1 MRAVI
6 LVAEMDASI
15 LVALDEPSTVEET
28 STTLRG
34 FGFRVSAAQPSGA
47 DLLRAVASE
56 RPDLVLIDVRFGGEN
71 RGIAIAAELRE
82 RFDVPVV
89 YVTSFP
95 DDAML
100 ARAKATS
107 PYGYLIKPFTDR
119 ELKTAVDVALR
130 KRELEESAAREWWFS
145 AEIDGSGEIL
155 VAVDSAGVV
164 RFMSPSGASLA
175 RVRTKEA
182 VGKSLADIFSLV
194 NADGSAADT
203 ASAHVLRR
211 GFFAAASDARV
222 VAFTNVSDRMQ
233 LEKRLGAAERLVSV
247 GAMAAGTAVE
257 IDSPLTYVISNMS
270 AATDRI
276 ESIRARLGETADE
289 QSAALAELSELGEIL
304 REASEGA
311 ERVRG
316 IVHELHRFAG
326 ARSRAATLVDLPNV
340 LDLAVH
346 AIDAMVNTRARI
358 RREYGTTPFVRAN
371 EGELT
376 QLFTNLLSNAA
387 DSIDEGTPEKNDIRI
402 ITFTDEIGCAVV
414 EVRDTGHG
422 VSPQQLTHVF
432 DRSFTTRAFGE
443 DRGLGLSICRGI
455 VQSLRGE
462 ITMESTLG
470 EGTCVRVVLPP
481 TRPAEKTR
489 AMLRGGALPNAG
501 RRGKILIIDDEPA
514 VARSTARVLTRDH
527 DVFVENEGGRALE
540 RLLSDESFDVI
551 LCDLA
556 MPGISGADLYE
567 TIAST
572 RPELVGKFVF
582 LTGGAYSREARAFLD
597 GVPNV
602 SLQKP
607 FSIES
612 LRKILLSYIR

>member
-1 MRAVI
+1 
-6 LVAEMDASI
+6 MDASI
-15 LVALDEPSTVEET
+15 LVALDEPSSAEELA
-28 STTLRG
+28 TTLRG
-34 FGFRVSAAQPSGA
+34 FGFGVAATVATAS
-47 DLLRAVASE
+47 DLLAAIERE
-56 RPDLVLIDVRFGGEN
+56 RPSLILIDVGFGGEN
-71 RGIAIAAELRE
+71 AGIATAAQLRE
-82 RFDVPVV
+82 RFDVSVV
-89 YVTSFP
+89 YLTAFP

-119 ELKTAVDVALR
+119 ELKTAIDVALH
-130 KRELEESAAREWWFS
+130 KHELEASAAKERWFS
-145 AEIDGSGEIL
+145 AEFDGSGEIL
-155 VAVDSAGVV
+155 IAIDAGSVV
-164 RFMSPSGASLA
+164 RFLSASAEGLTA
-175 RVRTKEA
+175 LRTRDA
-182 VGKSLADIFSLV
+182 VGKSLADVLKLV
-194 NADGSAADT
+194 SVDGQPASRAQGQRLPKTFHVAAP
-203 ASAHVLRR
+203 
-211 GFFAAASDARV
+211 GERV
-222 VAFTNVSDRMQ
+222 VELHDVSDRMI
-233 LEKRLGAAERLVSV
+233 LEKRLGVAERLVSV

-276 ESIRARLGETADE
+276 ESIRAHLSERSVVERSSVE
-289 QSAALAELSELGEIL
+289 AELSELGEIL

-340 LDLAVH
+340 LDLAAK
-346 AIDAMVNTRARI
+346 AIDSMVGSRARI
-358 RREYGTTPFVRAN
+358 RREYGTTPFVQAN

-387 DSIDEGTPEKNDIRI
+387 DSIDEGAPEKNSIRI
-402 ITFTDEIGCAVV
+402 VTFTDDVGRAVI

-422 VSPQQLTHVF
+422 VAPQQLAHVF
-432 DRSFTTRAFGE
+432 DREFTTRPFGE

-455 VQSLRGE
+455 VQALRGE
-462 ITMESTLG
+462 ITMDSTLG
-470 EGTCVRVVLPP
+470 EGTCVRVALPP
-481 TRPAEKTR
+481 TRPAEKAR
-489 AMLRGGALPNAG
+489 ATLRGGGTVGAW
-501 RRGKILIIDDEPA
+501 RRGRILIIDDDPA

-527 DVFVENEGGRALE
+527 DVFVENEGARALE
-540 RLLSDESFDVI
+540 RLLGEEIFDVI

-567 TIAST
+567 TISST
-572 RPELVGKFVF
+572 RPELATRFVF
-582 LTGGAYSREARAFLD
+582 LTGGAFSREARAFLD

-607 FSIES
+607 FSIDS
-612 LRKILLSYIR
+612 LRKILRDYIR

>member
-1 MRAVI
+1 
-6 LVAEMDASI
+6 MDASI
-15 LVALDEPSTVEET
+15 LVALDEPSSAEEVA
-28 STTLRG
+28 STLRG
-34 FGFRVSAAQPSGA
+34 FGFHVAGIAANGT
-47 DLLRAVASE
+47 DLLAAVERE
-56 RPDLVLIDVRFGGEN
+56 RPSLILIDVRFGGEN
-71 RGIAIAAELRE
+71 AGIATAAQLRE
-82 RFDVPVV
+82 QFDASVV

-119 ELKTAVDVALR
+119 ELKTAIDVALH
-130 KRELEESAAREWWFS
+130 KRELEASSSKERWFS
-145 AEIDGSGEIL
+145 AEFEGSGEIL
-155 VAVDSAGVV
+155 IALDSNCVV
-164 RFMSPSGASLA
+164 KFLSANAEALTPM
-175 RVRTKEA
+175 RTREA
-182 VGKSLADIFSLV
+182 VGKSIDDVFALV
-194 NADGSAADT
+194 GSDGAPVSRTQGQQLRKTFYVAPPGT
-203 ASAHVLRR
+203 AE
-211 GFFAAASDARV
+211 RV
-222 VAFTNVSDRMQ
+222 VTFTDVSERMQ
-233 LEKRLGAAERLVSV
+233 LEKRLGVAERLVSV

-276 ESIRARLGETADE
+276 ESIRARMGERSPDE
-289 QSAALAELSELGEIL
+289 RSAVERELSELGEIL

-326 ARSRAATLVDLPNV
+326 ARSRSATLVDLPNV
-340 LDLAVH
+340 LDLAVKATD
-346 AIDAMVNTRARI
+346 AIAAPRARI
-358 RREYGTTPFVRAN
+358 RREYGTTPFVQAN

-387 DSIDEGTPEKNDIRI
+387 DSIDEGAPEKNSIRI
-402 ITFTDEIGCAVV
+402 ITFTDDVGSAVV

-422 VSPQQLTHVF
+422 VSPQQLAHVF
-432 DRSFTTRAFGE
+432 DRQFTTRPFGE
-443 DRGLGLSICRGI
+443 DHGLGLSICRGI

-462 ITMESTLG
+462 IAMDSTLG
-470 EGTCVRVVLPP
+470 EGTCVRVILPP

-489 AMLRGGALPNAG
+489 ATLRGGATTDAT
-501 RRGKILIIDDEPA
+501 RRGRILIIDDEPA

-527 DVFVENEGGRALE
+527 DVFVENEGARALE
-540 RLLSDESFDVI
+540 RLLSDQQFDVI

-567 TIAST
+567 TISST
-572 RPELVGKFVF
+572 RPELATRFVF
-582 LTGGAYSREARAFLD
+582 LTGGAFSREARAFLD
-597 GVPNV
+597 GVSNV

-607 FSIES
+607 FSIDS
-612 LRKILLSYIR
+612 LRKILRDYIR